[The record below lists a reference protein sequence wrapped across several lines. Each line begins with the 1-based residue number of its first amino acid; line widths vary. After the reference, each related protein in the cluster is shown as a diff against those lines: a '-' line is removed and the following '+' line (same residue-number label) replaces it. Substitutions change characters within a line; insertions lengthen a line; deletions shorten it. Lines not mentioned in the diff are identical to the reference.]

1 MLLLLLSSYK
11 LYYRHLH
18 KNDALNR
25 LISLISCAGYGDTAP
40 KTNEGKMFLVLYGVP
55 GISLMFLLLACFA
68 KLQTASFRKLVKV
81 LKINKERNN
90 NANSI
95 SSDLT
100 VFVLSVLFL
109 IPVGVLGVFLV
120 RLKTNWSTVNCLY
133 YWFCTVTT
141 IGFGDLVIQRQDPG
155 AIVFWLI
162 MKTLT
167 LGVMA
172 GVINSLTFLLQKR
185 RMPKLRCSKKNLAS
199 SSNEVELE

>member
-1 MLLLLLSSYK
+1 M
-11 LYYRHLH
+11 H
-18 KNDALNR
+18 KNYALNR
-25 LISLISCAGYGDTAP
+25 LNSLISCAGYGDTAP